1 MHIGKYRIV
10 RGGSCVMARTTDAL
24 TSNHTAGKQC
34 IWRDPSEDRAI
45 EDITLTVD
53 LSVDAT

>member
-1 MHIGKYRIV
+1 
-10 RGGSCVMARTTDAL
+10 MARTTDAL
-24 TSNHTAGKQC
+24 TSNHTAAKQC